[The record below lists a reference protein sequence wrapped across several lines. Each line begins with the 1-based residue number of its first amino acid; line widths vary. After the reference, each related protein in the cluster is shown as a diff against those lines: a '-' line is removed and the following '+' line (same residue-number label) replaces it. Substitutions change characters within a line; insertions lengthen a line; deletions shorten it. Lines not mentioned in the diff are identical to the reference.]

1 MCQVWLSFSF
11 WLKSYRED
19 GGIRIHPPPSDK
31 RVKYGALVI
40 ANHLAKIIN
49 LSIELDIFPSK
60 CKIVKIKPL
69 FRKEIKTKAKHFRT
83 NFLLAFMSKVS
94 EKLIPDQTQD
104 YLIKC

>member
-1 MCQVWLSFSF
+1 MPSLVIIFLLVKKLQ
-11 WLKSYRED
+11 RG
-19 GGIRIHPPPSDK
+19 GGIRIQPLPSDK